1 MLDTA
6 VAALSARIEGGFDG
20 SVKFV
25 IADQGAV
32 IVDTNGVR
40 ICDMDHPAQATLGA
54 DADTFYDILKGDLNP
69 AAAFISGRLELDG
82 DMAAAIALGTVLG
95 E

>member
-1 MLDTA
+1 
-6 VAALSARIEGGFDG
+6 
-20 SVKFV
+20 
-25 IADQGAV
+25 
-32 IVDTNGVR
+32 
-40 ICDMDHPAQATLGA
+40 MDHPAQATLGA